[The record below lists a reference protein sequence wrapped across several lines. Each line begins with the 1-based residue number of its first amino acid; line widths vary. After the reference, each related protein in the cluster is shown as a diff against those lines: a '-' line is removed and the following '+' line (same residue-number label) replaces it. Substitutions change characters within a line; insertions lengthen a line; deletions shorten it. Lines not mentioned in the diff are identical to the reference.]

1 MSEKSKMNRAKRQE
15 MEKKKGDS
23 IVKWIFI
30 VLVALA
36 VIFMIWSV
44 AVNS

>member
-15 MEKKKGDS
+15 MEKKKGDNV
-23 IVKWIFI
+23 VKWIFI

-36 VIFMIWSV
+36 IIFMIWSV
-44 AVNS
+44 SMNS